1 MEKLLETLDKDALFV
16 SPIASPIAGEKVEA
30 KILTLT
36 QKCTERLKSDETEES
51 QKRSQRSWK
60 SHPKR
65 SERVNYAAYLSKTR
79 FGCLW
84 SAWD

>member
-36 QKCTERLKSDETEES
+36 QKRTLR
-51 QKRSQRSWK
+51 
-60 SHPKR
+60 
-65 SERVNYAAYLSKTR
+65 
-79 FGCLW
+79 
-84 SAWD
+84 